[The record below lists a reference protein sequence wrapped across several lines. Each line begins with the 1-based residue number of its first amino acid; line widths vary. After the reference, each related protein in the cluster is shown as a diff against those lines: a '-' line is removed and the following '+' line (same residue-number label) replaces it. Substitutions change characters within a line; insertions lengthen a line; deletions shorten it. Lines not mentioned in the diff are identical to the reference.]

1 MSASNLIRG
10 RVPGQSIMSEIV
22 MVQRTRR
29 RRSGLARFF
38 GLSPLA
44 PSSRQL
50 YTSALGE
57 LLVGDAL
64 DSIGPEWDVLHV
76 VPVDDSSRH
85 IDHLVIGPPGVFT
98 LWSKNFPRQEVVVDG
113 EIMTAGGHAV
123 DDIAEARAQ
132 AASAS
137 VLLSEAAGYAIDIE
151 PVIVVVDP
159 RKLIIRRQPS
169 DVTVVSSRQLLR
181 WLTHLDRRM
190 DGAEVAYVSD
200 VSDQETTWHLPEE
213 PVQDAQELHNDF
225 AALREEVANAAFVRL
240 AWGLAAFVVV
250 AAFAWTAA
258 ALLGQHLVR

>member
-1 MSASNLIRG
+1 M
-10 RVPGQSIMSEIV
+10 
-22 MVQRTRR
+22 
-29 RRSGLARFF
+29 
-38 GLSPLA
+38 
-44 PSSRQL
+44 

-76 VPVDDSSRH
+76 VPVDAGTRH

-98 LWSKNFPRQEVVVDG
+98 LWSKNFPRQDVIVDG
-113 EIMTAGGHAV
+113 EAMTAGGHLV
-123 DDIAEARAQ
+123 DDIVRAREQ

-137 VLLSEAAGYAIDIE
+137 ALLSEAAGYAVDVE

-159 RKLIIRRQPS
+159 RRLVIRQQPT
-169 DVTVVSSRQLLR
+169 DVTVISSRQLLR
-181 WLTHLDRRM
+181 WLTRLDRRM
-190 DGAEVAYVSD
+190 DGADVAYISD
-200 VSDQETTWHLPEE
+200 ISDRETTWHLPDE
-213 PVQDAQELHNDF
+213 PVHDAQQLHSDF
-225 AALREEVANAAFVRL
+225 AALRDEVSNAAFVRL

>member
-10 RVPGQSIMSEIV
+10 RVPGQSIMSEVV
-22 MVQRTRR
+22 MLQRARR

-76 VPVDDSSRH
+76 VPVDDNTRH

-113 EIMTAGGHAV
+113 STMTVGGHPV
-123 DDIAEARAQ
+123 DDVADARAQ

-137 VLLSEAAGYAIDIE
+137 ALLSEAAGYAVAVE
-151 PVIVVVDP
+151 PIIVVVDP
-159 RKLIIRRQPS
+159 RKLVIRRQPS

-181 WLTHLDRRM
+181 WLTRLDRQL
-190 DGAEVAYVSD
+190 DGADVAYISD
-200 VSDQETTWHLPEE
+200 VSDRETTWHLPDE
-213 PVQDAQELHNDF
+213 PVHDAQELHSDF
-225 AALREEVANAAFVRL
+225 AALREEVTNAAFVRL
-240 AWGLAAFVVV
+240 AWGLAGFVVV